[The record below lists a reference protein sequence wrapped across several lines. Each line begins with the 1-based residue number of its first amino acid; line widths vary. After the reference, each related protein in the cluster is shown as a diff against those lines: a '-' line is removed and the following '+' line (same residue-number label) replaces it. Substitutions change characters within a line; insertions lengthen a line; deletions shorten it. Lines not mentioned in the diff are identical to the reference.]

1 MLPDKD
7 INLRKILR
15 IVFSEKIKIVF
26 ITLFISVAA
35 FIYILNEENIYM
47 SSAKLFNKSEIET
60 QGLNS
65 STISAFL
72 NVGDG
77 SGNSSEYA
85 LSKLH
90 SRDFFSI
97 LIEDKDVLKNLF
109 AAESISNQK
118 ITYDESKLKLI
129 SKNEY
134 FEKAFD
140 KYKKLFQVNKNRSS
154 GLITLS
160 VKHVSPIFAKDFLE
174 LIIKKI
180 NIEISLEDSVE
191 STNSIFY
198 LESSYASYNNITTKQ
213 SITKLIEKNLEKKVL
228 SEINNENY
236 IFKIVEKPFVPEEKI
251 YPARTSFMIVSF
263 ILSFLFSIILII
275 SKHIFINKN

>member
-180 NIEISLEDSVE
+180 NI
-191 STNSIFY
+191 
-198 LESSYASYNNITTKQ
+198 
-213 SITKLIEKNLEKKVL
+213 
-228 SEINNENY
+228 
-236 IFKIVEKPFVPEEKI
+236 
-251 YPARTSFMIVSF
+251 
-263 ILSFLFSIILII
+263 
-275 SKHIFINKN
+275 